1 MFKVVFFLILF
12 FISGCAFHIPNA
24 DDVIKAETTFNR
36 DIFKRGGKAL
46 VIIEEE
52 NNVPS
57 SIKLHGKFTFINQEG
72 RHFIFEVKDMGIFML
87 DPGTYVLE
95 EFELYGRS
103 GYLSAHINYG
113 KRYKAYFAV
122 APEDV
127 VYIGKI
133 KTNTLFS
140 KTNIPDMQQQK
151 KKVITITS
159 LSEDFSSLPTA
170 FLGAIQQQTDK
181 GIEPRAMRWIDT
193 LLTGENKNE

>member
-1 MFKVVFFLILF
+1 MFRFIFFLILL
-12 FISGCAFHIPNA
+12 FIAGCTFHIPNA
-24 DDVIKAETTFNR
+24 DDVIQAETTFNR
-36 DIFKRGGKAL
+36 DIFKRGSKAL

-72 RHFIFEVKDMGIFML
+72 RHFVFNVKNIGIFML

-122 APEDV
+122 TPEDV
-127 VYIGKI
+127 IYIGKI

-140 KTNIPDMQQQK
+140 KTNIVEMNQQK
-151 KKVITITS
+151 KEVVTITS
-159 LSEDFSSLPTA
+159 LITDISSLPTA

-181 GIEPRAMRWIDT
+181 GLTPRPMRWIDT

>member
-1 MFKVVFFLILF
+1 MFKIVFFLIF
-12 FISGCAFHIPNA
+12 FLINGCAFHIPNA
-24 DDVIKAETTFNR
+24 NDVIKAETTFNR
-36 DIFKRGGKAL
+36 DVFKRGGKSL

-57 SIKLHGKFTFINQEG
+57 SIKLHGRFTFINQEG
-72 RHFIFEVKDMGIFML
+72 RRFIFDVQNIGIFML

-95 EFELYGRS
+95 NFELYGRS
-103 GYLSAHINYG
+103 GYLSAHINYE

-133 KTNTLFS
+133 KTNTIFS
-140 KTNIPDMQQQK
+140 KTDIADMQQQK
-151 KKVITITS
+151 KKVITITNI
-159 LSEDFSSLPTA
+159 SEDISSLPTA

-181 GIEPRAMRWIDT
+181 GLEPRLMRWVDT
-193 LLTGENKNE
+193 LITGENKNE